1 MKSIE
6 SIINENS
13 FFNEI
18 LVNKL
23 ISTHK
28 ALSELKW
35 VANIL
40 PNSSI
45 LVNTLSLQ
53 EAKSSSEIENII
65 TTQDDLFKSDH
76 DKKNFSS
83 IEAKEVYSY
92 SEALYTWW
100 KAVIEKKVILIN
112 DLVKVQTIITNNDAW
127 IRKWWDVKV
136 VNASTWEVVYT
147 PPQDPQAINKYLNEL
162 EKFVNNN
169 DDWIDSLIKVAIIH
183 HQFESIHPFFD
194 WNWRTWRI
202 LNILYLV
209 LAWEL
214 DLPILYLSRYINRNK
229 QEYYRYLQW
238 VRTNWD
244 WISRVMF
251 MLNWIEETSRLT
263 ITIINQTKD
272 LMMKQKHMIRSSY
285 PKLYSQDLINNIF
298 KHPYTKIEFLI
309 RDLWCSRFSA
319 WRILNTLCS
328 LWILIKKR
336 IWKENYYINSEL
348 FELLQNVG
356 YINMK

>member
-1 MKSIE
+1 MQSIE
-6 SIINENS
+6 SIIKGNS
-13 FFNEI
+13 FFNEN
-18 LVNKL
+18 LVKKL

-53 EAKSSSEIENII
+53 EAKSSSEVENII

-76 DKKNFSS
+76 DKKKFSS

-100 KAVIEKKVILIN
+100 KAVIEKDAILIN

-136 VNASTWEVVYT
+136 VNVSTWEVVYT
-147 PPQDPQAINKYLNEL
+147 PPQDPQEINKYLTEL
-162 EKFVNNN
+162 ESFVN
-169 DDWIDSLIKVAIIH
+169 DKEDEIDPLIKIAIIH

-202 LNILYLV
+202 LNILYLMLV
-209 LAWEL
+209 WEL

-229 QEYYRYLQW
+229 QEYYRYLQS

-244 WISRVMF
+244 WESRVMF

-263 ITIINQTKD
+263 IMIINQIKE
-272 LMMKQKHMIRSSY
+272 LMMKQKHLIRNSY

-309 RDLWCSRFSA
+309 RDLWCSRFTA
-319 WRILNTLCS
+319 WRTLNYLCV
-328 LWILIKKR
+328 LWVLKKEK
-336 IWKENYYINSEL
+336 IWNQNYYINKEL
-348 FELLQNVG
+348 FGLLQSVWT
-356 YINMK
+356 INI

>member
-1 MKSIE
+1 MKAIND
-6 SIINENS
+6 IIRGNS
-13 FFNEI
+13 FFNEN
-18 LVNKL
+18 LVRKL

-28 ALSELKW
+28 ALAELKW

-40 PNSSI
+40 PNTSI

-76 DKKNFSS
+76 DKKKFSS

-100 KAVIEKKVILIN
+100 KAVKQKGVILIN
-112 DLVKVQTIITNNDAW
+112 DLVKVQMIITNNDAW

-136 VNASTWEVVYT
+136 VNLSTWETIYT
-147 PPQDPQAINKYLNEL
+147 PPQDPKEIQNYLKEL
-162 EKFVNNN
+162 EEFVNDNG
-169 DDWIDSLIKVAIIH
+169 DWIDPLIKTAIIH

-209 LAWEL
+209 LSWEL

-229 QEYYRYLQW
+229 QEYYRFLQW

-244 WISRVMF
+244 WEARIMF
-251 MLNWIEETSRLT
+251 LLNGIEETSKLT
-263 ITIINQTKD
+263 IMIINEIKT
-272 LMMKQKHMIRSSY
+272 LMLKQKHLIRSTY
-285 PKLYSQDLINNIF
+285 PKIYSQDLINNIF
-298 KHPYTKIEFLI
+298 KHPYTKIEFLVW
-309 RDLWCSRFSA
+309 DLECSRFTA
-319 WRILNTLCS
+319 WRTLKS
-328 LWILIKKR
+328 LCELWVLKKQK
-336 IWKENYYINSEL
+336 IWNQNYYINKEL
-348 FELLQNVG
+348 FALLQNVWTMN
-356 YINMK
+356 IW